1 MNKKLLLYVLWFM
14 LNETPPSPCPVGQQL
29 DEQSHA
35 DSLNKITTII
45 ELIVKEDEG
54 KKNEV
59 IILVIIWI
67 QIVKN
72 KNNVKY
78 VLC

>member
-1 MNKKLLLYVLWFM
+1 M

-35 DSLNKITTII
+35 DSLNIITTII

-59 IILVIIWI
+59 IILVII
-67 QIVKN
+67 
-72 KNNVKY
+72 
-78 VLC
+78 